1 MSPISE
7 FEPRRRQID
16 VQEEGRRSRK
26 VSRPWPVSAWFV
38 AITMI
43 ALNLGLGAF
52 LVKSEYDRGSFRGLF
67 GDADSSSGRTNA
79 ATPSLKPPSP
89 APVVEAPR
97 IESQPEVRPPQNPV
111 PEQTSVPVTAAH
123 DAVSPVRRSE
133 SISKREFSAGQ
144 LKAAPAPI
152 KPKLTAPVESRR
164 LTATAPAMR
173 QETVRRF
180 SPEPQPQATI
190 AAPRTPVLT
199 APVSTPA
206 PKPIV
211 APPPAVVASAP
222 SPSVGVHSQPEASK
236 KVIATAATGTAAKK
250 PQPALDTTTGQ
261 NQKPPVRVASVGLP
275 AMDKGIIVPKTSVN
289 STSPKIE
296 IVRRP
301 PEPKVNVPNC
311 GGDVVIPCPT
321 LKKRPPGGA
330 PEGDRW

>member
-43 ALNLGLGAF
+43 ALNLALGAF
-52 LVKSEYDRGSFRGLF
+52 LVKNEYDRGSFRGIF
-67 GDADSSSGRTNA
+67 GDDNSGGSRTNA
-79 ATPSLKPPSP
+79 TTPSLKPPP
-89 APVVEAPR
+89 APVVEAPKV
-97 IESQPEVRPPQNPV
+97 EPQPDVQPLQNPL
-111 PEQTSVPVTAAH
+111 PEQSSVPVTGAH
-123 DAVSPVRRSE
+123 ETVSPVRRSE
-133 SISKREFSAGQ
+133 SIAKREVPAVR
-144 LKAAPAPI
+144 LKTAPAPS
-152 KPKLTAPVESRR
+152 KPAHTTPAESRR
-164 LTATAPAMR
+164 LTATVPAMR
-173 QETVRRF
+173 QEPARRF
-180 SPEPQPQATI
+180 TPEPQPQATI
-190 AAPRTPVLT
+190 AAPRTPVVSP
-199 APVSTPA
+199 PVPTPA

-211 APPPAVVASAP
+211 TPPAAVVASAP
-222 SPSVGVHSQPEASK
+222 APTVGLRSQPEASK
-236 KVIATAATGTAAKK
+236 KVIAPAATGAAAKK